1 MEDQNQFL
9 SLPCNV
15 QFKIFAI
22 GATTLNDL
30 VIFEAFEDPQ
40 FSPISSPPN
49 YLISNPKKLSKHF
62 VSYLK
67 IFKPPN
73 NPISDPQKTLFQ
85 PSKNSQNTLFQ
96 TPKTLFQPFKKSP
109 KTAYFRPSNTL
120 FQIPK
125 KTCKHHVS
133 NLEKPY
139 FRPAKHHV
147 LDRKIIFQAP
157 KQSYLSQN
165 ETMFQTQEIPI

>member
-1 MEDQNQFL
+1 MFMEDQNQFL

-73 NPISDPQKTLFQ
+73 NPQKTLFQ
-85 PSKNSQNTLFQ
+85 PSKISQNTLFQ
-96 TPKTLFQPFKKSP
+96 TPKTLFQPSKKSP
-109 KTAYFRPSNTL
+109 KQPISDP
-120 FQIPK
+120 QK
-125 KTCKHHVS
+125 
-133 NLEKPY
+133 NLQTPRFKP
-139 FRPAKHHV
+139 
-147 LDRKIIFQAP
+147 
-157 KQSYLSQN
+157 
-165 ETMFQTQEIPI
+165 